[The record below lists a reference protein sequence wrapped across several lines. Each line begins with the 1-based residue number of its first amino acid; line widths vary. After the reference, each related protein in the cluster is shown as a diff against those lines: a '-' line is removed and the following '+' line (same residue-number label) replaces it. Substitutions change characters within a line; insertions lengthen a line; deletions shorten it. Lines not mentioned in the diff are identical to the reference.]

1 MGQPQLSRIFV
12 EVFKGDAGGAEKE
25 RLYYGSWDFNND
37 PTSLCDFDAI
47 TDVFTNEVRGNGMRS
62 ISADLAMQG
71 RDRFV
76 VGVWNGN
83 VCRIAVDKTKST
95 GVEIERDI
103 KINAGAVNRA

>member
-1 MGQPQLSRIFV
+1 
-12 EVFKGDAGGAEKE
+12 
-25 RLYYGSWDFNND
+25 
-37 PTSLCDFDAI
+37 
-47 TDVFTNEVRGNGMRS
+47 MRS

-103 KINAGAVNRA
+103 KKLMHFLLLSFYFVKALSYQ